1 MVSNCSMCAEQ
12 QNQQPA
18 EPLKP
23 TLTPDLPYDMVG
35 CDVFQF
41 RSEKYLVIVIV
52 DYYSKY
58 IDTEKLESETTSD
71 ITSALMKVFSSHGIP
86 NTLISD
92 NGPQFS
98 SSEFKT
104 FCEEHGII
112 HLTSSPH
119 FQSSNGEA
127 ERAVQTV
134 KRMWSKS
141 LNKNL
146 ALLDYRTT
154 PLDGVNLSPAQ
165 VLMGR
170 RPRNLL
176 PASKAVLKPSSVDP
190 NTDKTHLD
198 HQKQRQ
204 KLYYDQRRGAKELV
218 LLQNGQNVRISPN
231 PNSQNPGKWT
241 PGIVVEKHDKPRSFV
256 VQSGNRLYRRNRKHL
271 RLATEGANNT
281 AQWSGPD
288 DTPTQT
294 TAETPSS
301 APNSPAPN
309 PKVPDEP
316 TCTSEYRTRSG
327 RSVNKPQ
334 KLDL

>member
-1 MVSNCSMCAEQ
+1 MLRLVHKTHLGLGKSKQRAREVMYWPGMNSDIDTMVSICSVCAEQ

-41 RSEKYLVIVIV
+41 RSEKYLVIV
-52 DYYSKY
+52 DYYFKY

-71 ITSALMKVFSSHGIP
+71 ITSALLKVFSSHSIP
-86 NTLISD
+86 NTLRSD

-112 HLTSSPH
+112 HQTSSPH

-134 KRMWSKS
+134 KRLWSKS

-165 VLMGR
+165 LLMKR

-190 NTDKTHLD
+190 NTVKTHLD
-198 HQKQRQ
+198 H
-204 KLYYDQRRGAKELV
+204 
-218 LLQNGQNVRISPN
+218 
-231 PNSQNPGKWT
+231 
-241 PGIVVEKHDKPRSFV
+241 
-256 VQSGNRLYRRNRKHL
+256 
-271 RLATEGANNT
+271 
-281 AQWSGPD
+281 
-288 DTPTQT
+288 
-294 TAETPSS
+294 
-301 APNSPAPN
+301 
-309 PKVPDEP
+309 
-316 TCTSEYRTRSG
+316 
-327 RSVNKPQ
+327 
-334 KLDL
+334 